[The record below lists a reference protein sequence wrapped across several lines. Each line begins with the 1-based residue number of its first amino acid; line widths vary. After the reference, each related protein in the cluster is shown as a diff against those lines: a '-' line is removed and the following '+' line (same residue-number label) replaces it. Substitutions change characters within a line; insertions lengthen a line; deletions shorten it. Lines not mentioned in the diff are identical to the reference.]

1 MKILMWNVR
10 GLGKHARR
18 RQVRE
23 HIFQEKIDVVGLQET
38 VKGDFSDQDLQ
49 DLAGGLHFTW
59 VWLPARGHSGGIL
72 LGARVDTL
80 EVEAHDIREFSIQM
94 DLRNRLTNFR
104 WSVVVVYG
112 PAQHDL
118 SRNVLAELD
127 EICNQRNLPMIMGG
141 DFNLIRKE
149 SEKSSDHYNHLLITQ
164 FNDFIGNH
172 QLREVTRVGSKYTW
186 TNKQHV
192 PILVNLDRFL
202 MTSDWEDR
210 FPLCLA

>member
-10 GLGKHARR
+10 GLGKPARR

-49 DLAGGLHFTW
+49 DLAGGLQFTW

-104 WSVVVVYG
+104 CSVVVVYG

-118 SRNVLAELD
+118 SRNFLAELD
-127 EICNQRNLPMIMGG
+127 EICNKRNLPMIMGG
-141 DFNLIRKE
+141 DFNLNRKE
-149 SEKSSDHYNHLLITQ
+149 SEKSSDQYNHMLIAQ

-186 TNKQHV
+186 TNK
-192 PILVNLDRFL
+192 
-202 MTSDWEDR
+202 
-210 FPLCLA
+210 

>member
-10 GLGKHARR
+10 GLGKPARR

-80 EVEAHDIREFSIQM
+80 EVEAHDLREFSIQM
-94 DLRNRLTNFR
+94 DLRNRLTI
-104 WSVVVVYG
+104 
-112 PAQHDL
+112 
-118 SRNVLAELD
+118 LD
-127 EICNQRNLPMIMGG
+127 G
-141 DFNLIRKE
+141 
-149 SEKSSDHYNHLLITQ
+149 
-164 FNDFIGNH
+164 
-172 QLREVTRVGSKYTW
+172 V
-186 TNKQHV
+186 
-192 PILVNLDRFL
+192 
-202 MTSDWEDR
+202 
-210 FPLCLA
+210 